1 MPSATWPFRLRR
13 GWNTALNWIFPGDH
27 LPCVLCRRP
36 VPPEV
41 AQTGDVHLCP
51 FCFQDIA
58 QIRVSGRV
66 RRLTFAGEGIPVVAA
81 VRHDGFVRNLIRQ
94 WKYDGAIELTEWFAD
109 WASMAW
115 REVHGTAFRQGQAVA
130 PAPAPSPEPMQMQA
144 PMPGTR
150 PHPRGA
156 APLCTSG
163 MPDALVPVPPAPD
176 RLRQRGYDHTALL
189 AGCLSRH
196 LGIPVL
202 HALARAGAAG
212 AITRSQTAKARRDR
226 IMSLEGAF
234 RLARQAPSLRGR
246 RLLLVDD
253 VVTTGATLSACAKV
267 LTAAGARSVAGIV
280 VADVA

>member
-1 MPSATWPFRLRR
+1 MPSITWPFRIRR
-13 GWNTALNWIFPGDH
+13 GWNTALNWVFPADH

-36 VPPEV
+36 VPPDV

-58 QIRVSGRV
+58 QIRVSCRV
-66 RRLTFAGEGIPVVAA
+66 RRLPFAGEGLPVVAA

-109 WASMAW
+109 WASTAW
-115 REVHGTAFRQGQAVA
+115 REVQGLASLQGRG
-130 PAPAPSPEPMQMQA
+130 PAPV
-144 PMPGTR
+144 PGQWPVR
-150 PHPRGA
+150 NAVSQGRGPV
-156 APLCTSG
+156 PLCLPG
-163 MPDALVPVPPAPD
+163 MPDALVPVPTAPD

-189 AGCLSRH
+189 AARLSRH

-202 HALARAGAAG
+202 HALTRAVAAG
-212 AITRSQTAKARRDR
+212 AVTRSQTAKARRDR
-226 IMSLEGAF
+226 MISLEGAF
-234 RLARQAPSLRGR
+234 CLARQAPSLQGR

-253 VVTTGATLSACAKV
+253 VVTTGATLRACAKV
-267 LTAAGARSVAGIV
+267 LTAAGARNLVGLV